1 MYPFVLTKQAFFP
14 AEKVLKVS
22 GIIPVPSEIQ
32 SDSSKINKRVFL
44 QLFCGNQAKAD
55 MLQNWTDCLSYQ
67 QWWLCFFTVRA
78 KDMVLKRALLLKHS
92 VSSDFVFAIVFTDS
106 YVNGDSCL
114 QFLNLDAKEKY
125 RYCSYKFLQSLQF
138 QVSPDHEIILNIRI
152 LNQKIELLH
161 K

>member
-1 MYPFVLTKQAFFP
+1 
-14 AEKVLKVS
+14 
-22 GIIPVPSEIQ
+22 
-32 SDSSKINKRVFL
+32 
-44 QLFCGNQAKAD
+44 
-55 MLQNWTDCLSYQ
+55 
-67 QWWLCFFTVRA
+67 
-78 KDMVLKRALLLKHS
+78 MVLKRALLLKHS

-138 QVSPDHEIILNIRI
+138 QVSPDHEIIPNIRI